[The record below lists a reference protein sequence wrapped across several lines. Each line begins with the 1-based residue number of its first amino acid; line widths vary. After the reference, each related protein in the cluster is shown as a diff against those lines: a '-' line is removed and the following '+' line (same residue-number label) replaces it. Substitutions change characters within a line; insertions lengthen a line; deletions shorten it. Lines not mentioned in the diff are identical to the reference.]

1 MLKIISLELKNFIQ
15 YSRKSKNNDFSFNE
29 QKPLN
34 VIFGE
39 NGEGKSGIIKAI
51 RWVLFGRTNDKAFDG
66 ESNSRNLL
74 NREALKKN
82 DYEILVR
89 LILKNGSDNFNITR
103 IKKLKAGVNEF
114 KSFRDVDDDDC
125 QIFKNGEAIAK
136 NNQNFILYS
145 IMTEEMS
152 IFNFVVKE
160 KRFLDIMMLII

>member
-15 YSRKSKNNDFSFNE
+15 YSGNQKIDFSFNE

-66 ESNSRNLL
+66 ESNYINLL

-103 IKKLKAGVNEF
+103 IFLNLE
-114 KSFRDVDDDDC
+114 
-125 QIFKNGEAIAK
+125 
-136 NNQNFILYS
+136 S
-145 IMTEEMS
+145 IS
-152 IFNFVVKE
+152 
-160 KRFLDIMMLII
+160 L